1 MPLFKQA
8 TSEVL
13 NLYIQWFYCYTTSVM
28 ISTINQFLKETK
40 QELDKVTWPTK
51 EETVKLTQTV
61 IIVTVTFALYLGA
74 LDYLFAEGLNLL
86 ILKN

>member
-1 MPLFKQA
+1 
-8 TSEVL
+8 
-13 NLYIQWFYCYTTSVM
+13 M

-74 LDYLFAEGLNLL
+74 LDYLFTEGLNLL

>member
-1 MPLFKQA
+1 
-8 TSEVL
+8 
-13 NLYIQWFYCYTTSVM
+13 M

-61 IIVTVTFALYLGA
+61 IIVTVTFALYLGT
-74 LDYLFAEGLNLL
+74 LDYLFTEGLNLL
-86 ILKN
+86 I

>member
-1 MPLFKQA
+1 
-8 TSEVL
+8 
-13 NLYIQWFYCYTTSVM
+13 M
-28 ISTINQFLKETK
+28 ISTITQFLKETR

-61 IIVTVTFALYLGA
+61 IIVTIAFALYLGA
-74 LDYLFAEGLNLL
+74 LDYLFTEALNLL

>member
-1 MPLFKQA
+1 
-8 TSEVL
+8 
-13 NLYIQWFYCYTTSVM
+13 M

-51 EETVKLTQTV
+51 EETIKLTQTV

-74 LDYLFAEGLNLL
+74 LDYLFTEGLNLL